1 MKILNIGRASSNDI
15 VVDSSV
21 VSSLHAVLY
30 VHSDGTVAIKDCQ
43 SSNGTFVNGERAKG
57 TVVLKPGDSVK
68 LGNVAFDWSKA
79 SRQTPRTKVVPG
91 EGLQAPLPPD
101 LVERRSI
108 GRSQDAQIRLNY
120 DDVSSKHAYLC
131 RRRNGEVVIVDNN
144 STNGTYVNGVRIN
157 IRTLHS
163 GDVVLIANKYT
174 LQWEQVFPSSGSAGG
189 RHAGRTGSLKWLMA
203 VVAVVLVA
211 GVGLW
216 WWMGNRSWSPEK
228 VYATY
233 RKSVVMIYVSSTYV
247 PTVDGKL
254 LGEYLGLDGLDQ
266 LYVDSEGNVDA
277 GVSNSS
283 GTGFFFTRDG
293 KIMTNR
299 HVVYEGDEVDENKQK
314 VKSALQ
320 NLLVNTYGNGEEVIW
335 LASNLEVDYQVL
347 YIGVAMNDTHVS
359 SESDFIPCTI
369 YKVSPDDKI
378 DIAIIQTNNKQTPP
392 EVDHIVDLNNIAT
405 RDELKPGK
413 RIYTIGFPKNFL
425 LGVTDAGLEANNQSG
440 EVTQER
446 GEYQYGHNITIH
458 RGASGSPV
466 FDDHGRFA
474 GVIVSGY
481 MDVSQGYNQAVQ
493 PEKAVSLLK

>member
-1 MKILNIGRASSNDI
+1 MKILNIGRASGNDI

-43 SSNGTFVNGERAKG
+43 SSNGTFVNGERASG

-68 LGNVAFDWSKA
+68 LGNVAFDWLKA
-79 SRQTPRTKVVPG
+79 SRQIPRTKVVSG
-91 EGLQAPLPPD
+91 EGLPVPLPVD
-101 LVERRSI
+101 ARERRII
-108 GRSQDAQIRLNY
+108 GRSQDVDIRLNY
-120 DDVSSKHAYLC
+120 SDVSSKHAYLC
-131 RRRNGEVVIVDNN
+131 RRSNGEVVIADNN

-157 IRTLHS
+157 IQTLHK
-163 GDVVLIANKYT
+163 GDVVLIANKYK
-174 LQWEQVFPSSGSAGG
+174 LQWESVFPAGSS
-189 RHAGRTGSLKWLMA
+189 RNTGRTGGLKWL
-203 VVAVVLVA
+203 VAVAAILLVA

-216 WWMGNRSWSPEK
+216 WSMGSSWSPEK
-228 VYATY
+228 VYSTY

-247 PTVDGKL
+247 PTVNGRP
-254 LGEYLGLDGLDQ
+254 LGECIGVDGLDQ
-266 LYVDSEGNVDA
+266 LNVDGEGNVDA

-283 GTGFFFTRDG
+283 GTGFFFTKDG

-299 HVVYEGDEVDENKQK
+299 HVVGDNEEIDANKEKIKSVLQK
-314 VKSALQ
+314 M
-320 NLLVNTYGNGEEVIW
+320 LVSTYGSSDDVLW

-347 YIGVAMNDTHVS
+347 YIGVALNDTHVS

-369 YKVSPDDKI
+369 YKVSSDDKI
-378 DIAIIQTNNKQTPP
+378 DIAVIQTNNKQTPS
-392 EVDHIVDLNNIAT
+392 EVDHIVDLDNIAT
-405 RDELKPGK
+405 REELKPGK

-425 LGVTDAGLEANNQSG
+425 IGETEAGLEANNQSG

-458 RGASGSPV
+458 KGASGSPV

-481 MDVSQGYNQAVQ
+481 LGLSQGYNQAVQ
-493 PEKAVSLLK
+493 PEKAVSILK